1 MDAVGR
7 KNVALGLR
15 ALWASCWA
23 PVALLARE
31 QGERQVAE
39 QTTPPPMPGHW
50 CRPIQ
55 GGQAPPSQ
63 AHPERGTGQ
72 GLPRS
77 SRTKGLW
84 HQITLGML
92 N

>member
-1 MDAVGR
+1 M
-7 KNVALGLR
+7 ALGLR

-23 PVALLARE
+23 PVSLLARE
-31 QGERQVAE
+31 RGEKQVGGADNTPTQG
-39 QTTPPPMPGHW
+39 
-50 CRPIQ
+50 RPIQ

-72 GLPRS
+72 GLPHS
-77 SRTKGLW
+77 SRAKGLW